1 MEAAFAGSE
10 GTMAARNEAVVA
22 AIRKHANGTE
32 QSDDIAV
39 LMVRW
44 R

>member
-1 MEAAFAGSE
+1 MEASFAATE
-10 GTMAARNEAVVA
+10 GTMAARNEAMVA
-22 AIRKHANGTE
+22 AIRKHAAGTE
-32 QSDDIAV
+32 QSDDVAV